1 MRVKAGF
8 TTALLFRFQT
18 LQVIESTINR
28 KKGAWENF
36 RRSKRLADLAGKA
49 ISNNVLLN
57 CNGLIFSSCYHNN
70 DEAYYS
76 ATIVLIPTQS
86 TKKIAARGTVS
97 QHYFKF
103 YLAPIFRPVIR
114 NIGEQALRRKIS
126 AIGGLSDQ
134 AAGTM
139 NFASGVDDDPLLRR
153 GL

>member
-1 MRVKAGF
+1 MRIKAEY
-8 TTALLFRFQT
+8 TIALLFRLEF
-18 LQVIESTINR
+18 LHVIESIDQS
-28 KKGAWENF
+28 KKRRCGNF
-36 RRSKRLADLAGKA
+36 PQLKRLADLAGKA

-126 AIGGLSDQ
+126 AIGSLRFQ
-134 AAGTM
+134 AAGFM
-139 NFASGVDDDPLLRR
+139 NFVLGMDGVPLLRR